1 MVPQKK
7 KWYDLISRFA
17 DVFLPRV
24 CLHCDV
30 KLKPAEQYF
39 CTECADKMPLLSEL
53 NLNFFYNHA
62 FYGTNVAELYTL
74 YLFETDSPVQS
85 AIHKL
90 KYGKVIT
97 LGDFL
102 GKKLSEVIP
111 PHLTTNDVIIIP
123 IPLSKKRR
131 NKRGYNQA
139 ELIAKPLAK
148 QLGINY
154 QSKLLKRVKNN
165 PSQTFLNKE
174 ERKKNVEGIFEVSDK
189 MKIQGK
195 TILLID
201 DVLTTGATLAEAAKC
216 LNESGAA
223 SVSCAT
229 IAVAKL

>member
-1 MVPQKK
+1 MVPPKK

-17 DVFLPRV
+17 DIFLPRV

-30 KLKPAEQYF
+30 KLKPEEQYF
-39 CTECADKMPLLSEL
+39 CTECVEKMPLLSEI

-85 AIHKL
+85 VIHKL

-97 LGDFL
+97 LGDYL
-102 GKKLSEVIP
+102 GKKLAEVIP
-111 PHLTTNDVIIIP
+111 PHLTANDVIIIP

-139 ELIAKPLAK
+139 ELIAEPLAK

-174 ERKKNVEGIFEVSDK
+174 ERKKNVEGIFEVSEK
-189 MKIQGK
+189 KNIQGK

-216 LNESGAA
+216 LTESGAA